1 MKQLWRQNA
10 QVKSVNRTLES
21 KKSSLDQEKNLKE
34 QKTKR
39 NNEEKENT

>member
-10 QVKSVNRTLES
+10 QVKSVNKTLES
-21 KKSSLDQEKNLKE
+21 KKSSLDQEKNFKE